1 MNYIFKV
8 DHVGGFAKVAI
19 CQKVAAGG
27 DFTNSNEMVDYLED
41 KFKDRS
47 NLTFYFKTI
56 YWLFSTGWRTGKC

>member
-8 DHVGGFAKVAI
+8 DHVGGFAKAAI
-19 CQKVAAGG
+19 WQKVAAGG